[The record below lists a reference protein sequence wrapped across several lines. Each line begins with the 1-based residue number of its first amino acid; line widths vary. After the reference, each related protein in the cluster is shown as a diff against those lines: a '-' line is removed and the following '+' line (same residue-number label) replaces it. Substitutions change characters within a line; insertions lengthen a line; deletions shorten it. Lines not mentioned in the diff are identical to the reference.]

1 MSWTNLPHAYGS
13 NFGGTDF
20 SFPFMQ
26 KAGLLDKNPLT
37 AGAKSGGGM
46 ALGPWMA
53 LSAGMSLLG
62 GMRQGRDMQRAAAT
76 TAASNERMANVAAG
90 AQRDVGKA
98 NLAQGMAA
106 RSAQF
111 GWGADLDQDRQLWAT
126 KWDKTRGRDLD
137 RAANYDDAKAKA
149 ALLTDRNLRSAKER
163 EHKRKIQLETA
174 RNQAAMAGMFGP
186 ISGGFTA

>member
-1 MSWTNLPHAYGS
+1 MSIGS
-13 NFGGTDF
+13 VYSGLGSPSISWPEMQQAGWMGAKSPFNFG
-20 SFPFMQ
+20 
-26 KAGLLDKNPLT
+26 

-53 LSAGMSLLG
+53 LSAGMSLIG
-62 GMRQGRDMQRAAAT
+62 GMQQGRAMQRAAAT

-90 AQRDVGKA
+90 AQRDVGKG

-111 GWGADLDQDRQLWAT
+111 GWGADLDEERQLWAT

-137 RAANYDDAKAKA
+137 RAANYDDSKAKS
-149 ALLTDRNLRSAKER
+149 ALLTDRNLRAAKER
-163 EHKRKIQLETA
+163 EHKRKMQLETA
-174 RNQAAMAGMFGP
+174 RSQAAMAGMFGP
-186 ISGGFTA
+186 IRPTAFT